1 MVDLTSLAGE
11 EVIGGVVALLTTCYV
26 VFKKIK
32 SDTVEIANQKA
43 EIDIINILTKQR
55 DDYVAMSDKYRE
67 SLIATE
73 KEIREIKN
81 NLQSLEFEKLKLM
94 EKLDK
99 KDTELNILR
108 QIISYLTDTVAVARE
123 LIDTND
129 QTDQTDQ
136 NTDNINQDDQI
147 N

>member
-11 EVIGGVVALLTTCYV
+11 EVIGGVVALLTACYV

-32 SDTVEIANQKA
+32 ADNVENANQKA

-67 SLIATE
+67 SLIAIE

-99 KDTELNILR
+99 KDTELDILR

-129 QTDQTDQ
+129 QTNQ

>member
-1 MVDLTSLAGE
+1 MNLANE
-11 EVIGGVVALLTTCYV
+11 EVIGGAVALLTTCYV
-26 VFKKIK
+26 VFKKFK

-43 EIDIINILTKQR
+43 EINIINILTKQR

-81 NLQSLEFEKLKLM
+81 ILQSLEFEKIKLI

-99 KDTELNILR
+99 KDSELDILR
-108 QIISYLTDTVAVARE
+108 QIISYLKDTVAVARE

>member
-1 MVDLTSLAGE
+1 
-11 EVIGGVVALLTTCYV
+11 

-32 SDTVEIANQKA
+32 SDNVEIANQKA

-99 KDTELNILR
+99 KDTELDILR

-129 QTDQTDQ
+129 QTDQ

>member
-11 EVIGGVVALLTTCYV
+11 KVIGGVVALLTACYV

-32 SDTVEIANQKA
+32 ADNVENANQKA

-99 KDTELNILR
+99 QDTELDTLR

-123 LIDTND
+123 LIDDND
-129 QTDQTDQ
+129 QTNH
-136 NTDNINQDDQI
+136 NTDNVNQDDQI

>member
-11 EVIGGVVALLTTCYV
+11 EVIGGAVALLTTCYV

-32 SDTVEIANQKA
+32 SDNVESVNQKA

-55 DDYVAMSDKYRE
+55 DDYITMTDKYRE
-67 SLIATE
+67 SLISTE

-99 KDTELNILR
+99 KDAELDILR
-108 QIISYLTDTVAVARE
+108 QIITYLTDTLSVARE
-123 LIDTND
+123 LINTNNNSSDNTND
-129 QTDQTDQ
+129 DRE
-136 NTDNINQDDQI
+136 
-147 N
+147 

>member
-1 MVDLTSLAGE
+1 
-11 EVIGGVVALLTTCYV
+11 
-26 VFKKIK
+26 
-32 SDTVEIANQKA
+32 
-43 EIDIINILTKQR
+43 
-55 DDYVAMSDKYRE
+55 
-67 SLIATE
+67 
-73 KEIREIKN
+73 
-81 NLQSLEFEKLKLM
+81 M

-99 KDTELNILR
+99 KDTELDILR

-129 QTDQTDQ
+129 QTDQ

>member
-1 MVDLTSLAGE
+1 MVDLASLAGE
-11 EVIGGVVALLTTCYV
+11 EVIGGAVALLTTCYV

-32 SDTVEIANQKA
+32 SDNVESVNQKA

-99 KDTELNILR
+99 KDAELDTLR
-108 QIISYLTDTVAVARE
+108 QIITYLTDTLSVARE
-123 LIDTND
+123 LINTND
-129 QTDQTDQ
+129 HTNQ
-136 NTDNINQDDQI
+136 NTDNVNQDDQI

>member
-11 EVIGGVVALLTTCYV
+11 EVIGGVIALLTTGYV

-32 SDTVEIANQKA
+32 ADNVENANQKA

-94 EKLDK
+94 EKLDN
-99 KDTELNILR
+99 KDAELDTLR
-108 QIISYLTDTVAVARE
+108 QIITYLTDTLSVARE
-123 LIDTND
+123 LINTND
-129 QTDQTDQ
+129 QTNQ
-136 NTDNINQDDQI
+136 NTDNVNQDDQI

>member
-11 EVIGGVVALLTTCYV
+11 EVIGGAVALLTTCYV

-32 SDTVEIANQKA
+32 SDNVESVNQKA

-55 DDYVAMSDKYRE
+55 DDYITMTDKYRE
-67 SLIATE
+67 SLISTE

-81 NLQSLEFEKLKLM
+81 NLHSLEFEKLKLM

-99 KDTELNILR
+99 KDAELDILR
-108 QIISYLTDTVAVARE
+108 QIITYLTDTLSVARE
-123 LIDTND
+123 LINTNNNSIDNTND
-129 QTDQTDQ
+129 DRE
-136 NTDNINQDDQI
+136 
-147 N
+147 

>member
-1 MVDLTSLAGE
+1 MIDLTSLAGE
-11 EVIGGVVALLTTCYV
+11 KVIGGVVALLTACYV

-32 SDTVEIANQKA
+32 SDHVEIANQKA

-129 QTDQTDQ
+129 QTDQ

>member
-11 EVIGGVVALLTTCYV
+11 EVIGGVVALLTACYV

-32 SDTVEIANQKA
+32 ADNVENANQKA

-67 SLIATE
+67 SLIAIE

-99 KDTELNILR
+99 KDSELDTLR
-108 QIISYLTDTVAVARE
+108 QIITYLTDTLSVARE
-123 LIDTND
+123 LINTND
-129 QTDQTDQ
+129 QTNQ
-136 NTDNINQDDQI
+136 NTDNVNQDDQI

>member
-1 MVDLTSLAGE
+1 MVDWSSLAGE

-99 KDTELNILR
+99 KDAELDTLR
-108 QIISYLTDTVAVARE
+108 QIITYLTDTLSVARE
-123 LIDTND
+123 LINTND
-129 QTDQTDQ
+129 QTNQT
-136 NTDNINQDDQI
+136 TDNVNQDDQI

>member
-1 MVDLTSLAGE
+1 MVDLTSLTGE
-11 EVIGGVVALLTTCYV
+11 EVIGGVVALLTACYV
-26 VFKKIK
+26 AFKKIK
-32 SDTVEIANQKA
+32 ADNVENANQKA
-43 EIDIINILTKQR
+43 EIGIINILTKQR

-99 KDTELNILR
+99 KDAELDTLR
-108 QIISYLTDTVAVARE
+108 QIITYLTDTLSVARE
-123 LIDTND
+123 LINTND
-129 QTDQTDQ
+129 QTNQ
-136 NTDNINQDDQI
+136 NTDNVNQDDQI

>member
-1 MVDLTSLAGE
+1 MMVDLTNLANE
-11 EVIGGVVALLTTCYV
+11 EVIGGAVALLTTCYV

-43 EIDIINILTKQR
+43 EINIINILTKQR

-81 NLQSLEFEKLKLM
+81 ILQSLEFEKIKLI

-99 KDTELNILR
+99 KDSELDLLR
-108 QIISYLTDTVAVARE
+108 QIISYLKDTVAVARE

-129 QTDQTDQ
+129 QTNQ

>member
-11 EVIGGVVALLTTCYV
+11 EVIGGAVALLTTCYV

-32 SDTVEIANQKA
+32 SDNVESVNQKA

-55 DDYVAMSDKYRE
+55 DDYITMTDKYRE
-67 SLIATE
+67 SLISTE

-81 NLQSLEFEKLKLM
+81 NLHSLEFEKLKLM

-99 KDTELNILR
+99 KDAELDILR
-108 QIISYLTDTVAVARE
+108 QIITYLTDTLSVARE
-123 LIDTND
+123 LINTNNNSSDNTND
-129 QTDQTDQ
+129 DRE
-136 NTDNINQDDQI
+136 
-147 N
+147 